1 MLFVFTHLV
10 IVQAKLGKLKSLDL
24 YGCPVTNQPGYRD
37 QLFGLLPNLH
47 LLDGLDKEG
56 KEGQESSDDEEEDD
70 YEGKEDGAHWVI
82 PAMSV

>member
-1 MLFVFTHLV
+1 M

-70 YEGKEDGAHWVI
+70 YEGKEDGATESI
-82 PAMSV
+82 LLPCPCRIIKS